1 MTAYFQ
7 AAMLSKYGEI
17 GEFVAKPREEG
28 LEQLL
33 HLMGA
38 SAFASVKL
46 EAAKAILEK
55 GFGPPSK
62 EANEELAVWAE
73 ADGLDIDGL
82 FRKAKEI
89 LAELKSRN

>member
-1 MTAYFQ
+1 MTEAEELQ
-7 AAMLSKYGEI
+7 KI
-17 GEFVAKPREEG
+17 GEFVAKPTEEG

-33 HLMGA
+33 HLMESSASGA
-38 SAFASVKL
+38 VKV
-46 EAAKAILEK
+46 EAASAILEI